1 LIKTLN
7 ALYDSTSSR
16 TLAAWAQ
23 DPGTGA
29 TRSKPRYAKD
39 KYALATGITPPLS
52 PAISTLL
59 QELHRLAA
67 GDPLADVMPASALH
81 FTFLAVTDALYDRP
95 QPPQELASLKAAFMD
110 IAPLTMTISDLRLV
124 ALPDQ
129 LLLAGTPD
137 AVSLARRQHF
147 ADALLASPW
156 KEALTQRYGN
166 TPLPPPFWHSTLVRY
181 EAARLPVRF
190 REFFEKERASPFG
203 AVSAPLVLALV
214 NYNWSEKSI
223 LATGDS
229 E

>member
-1 LIKTLN
+1 MIKTLN

-16 TLAAWAQ
+16 TLAAWSQ

-29 TRSKPRYAKD
+29 ARSKPHYAKD
-39 KYALATGITPPLS
+39 KFALATGITPPLS
-52 PAISTLL
+52 PAIATLL
-59 QELHRLAA
+59 QELHTLAA
-67 GDPLADVMPASALH
+67 GDPLADVMHARALH

-95 QPPQELASLKAAFMD
+95 QPPQELASLKAAFKD
-110 IAPLTMTISDLRLV
+110 IAPLTVTISDLRLV

-156 KEALTQRYGN
+156 KTALTQRYGN

-190 REFFEKERASPFG
+190 RAYFEKERTSRFG
-203 AVSAPLVLALV
+203 AVNAPLMLALV